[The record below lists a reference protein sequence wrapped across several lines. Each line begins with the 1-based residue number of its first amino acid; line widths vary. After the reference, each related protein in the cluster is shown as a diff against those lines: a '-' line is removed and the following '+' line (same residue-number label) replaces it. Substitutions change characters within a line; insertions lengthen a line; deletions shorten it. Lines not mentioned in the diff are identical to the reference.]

1 MADENE
7 LQTADEIAAA
17 RREFLS
23 EPPPVISNEP
33 EPVVDD
39 ASLEGEVLDDLT
51 KPRRRRRVR
60 NPHLP
65 RLRRRPEP
73 PILTLQF
80 GGEEQVRLAHQ
91 VQEALRT
98 EQGVRALV
106 ANGLS
111 ALGYEPEQIRQALEG
126 AQAPAPSPAPAA
138 APASP
143 LEGLEDDDVVT
154 VGSMKSVIA
163 DAIKQAVEAATGQS
177 KDVIAPV
184 QDVVQQQQQ
193 LLVRTNTDAAVIEA
207 LGQVPT
213 DETEAAAYRKQVDA
227 IVARAS
233 AYYDPTKWADAG
245 HIRQAVQ
252 RANAELNA
260 ESEERFQAYLRQKK
274 QVRDSQP
281 PHVAGGAGGEGP
293 LPEPKSLAEARKQA
307 RDSGFFD

>member
-51 KPRRRRRVR
+51 KP
-60 NPHLP
+60 PAA
-65 RLRRRPEP
+65 PEGAQP
-73 PILTLQF
+73 APAPAPAPTGTPDPYAAF